1 MLRENTSNCTEI
13 WRNDL
18 ENRIDTEIRSIVPDV
33 ETLLVNVLNAST
45 YIGDDLLVIIF
56 NVLVE
61 IRSPP
66 FQNTSNASIIDRFIQ
81 GPFDSPSEEKA
92 YIAFLRSTGCPQFV
106 NVTGVDFVVPR
117 EAEQQSTSSGSV
129 FSTGLVSALAAA
141 VGVIII
147 VGGTLIF
154 MRVRSGSSAAD
165 MKDFSDDERV
175 FSQYNGGMEY
185 AASEMGGGHEYASEI
200 GVRSSN
206 PEVSTLGDPIPY
218 GAERARDDMSSIG
231 STSLEY
237 DYQKAFADVQS
248 CTNSYVA
255 GSTTNE
261 GASATLAGLLDDPSL
276 SSRSHIISL
285 PRDDDVLGELYASEE
300 TFEVLAPPGLLG
312 LVLQSSLE
320 DGRPAVHSIKPRSVL
335 ADVVRVGDRLVSVD
349 GEDVTIMR
357 ASDVSQLIAEKKNHE
372 VRRLVFSRP
381 VGGGSR

>member
-1 MLRENTSNCTEI
+1 MLRDNASNCTEI

-18 ENRIDTEIRSIVPDV
+18 QNRVDTEIRSIVPNL
-33 ETLLVNVLNAST
+33 ETLQVNVFNAST

-56 NVLVE
+56 NILVE

-66 FQNTSNASIIDRFIQ
+66 FQNVSNDMIIDRFIQ
-81 GPFDSPSEEKA
+81 GPFDSPSEEKL
-92 YIAFLRSTGCPQFV
+92 YIVFLRSTGCPQFV

-117 EAEQQSTSSGSV
+117 ETEQQSTSSGSV

-154 MRVRSGSSAAD
+154 MRVRNGSSSD
-165 MKDFSDDERV
+165 LKDYSDDERV
-175 FSQYNGGMEY
+175 FSQYGNGDMEY

-206 PEVSTLGDPIPY
+206 PDVSTLGDPIPF
-218 GAERARDDMSSIG
+218 GAERARDDLSSIG

-237 DYQKAFADVQS
+237 DYQKAFADAQS
-248 CTNSYVA
+248 CANSYVA

-261 GASATLAGLLDDPSL
+261 GASATIAGLLDDPSL

-285 PRDDDVLGELYASEE
+285 PRDDDAFRELYASEE

-312 LVLQSSLE
+312 LVLQSSVE

-349 GEDVTIMR
+349 DEDVTIMR

-381 VGGGSR
+381 AGGTR